1 MFQDDRIAARSN
13 QSISY
18 ASVGRTWSK
27 RLINILDKWN
37 QLYNEYKFDL
47 FDDHELQLS
56 APESIT
62 SVIRRVPM
70 KGTTISNYL

>member
-13 QSISY
+13 QSRSY
-18 ASVGRTWSK
+18 ASVGKTWLK

-56 APESIT
+56 TPESIT
-62 SVIRRVPM
+62 SVIPRVPI
-70 KGTTISNYL
+70 KGTTRTNYL